1 MDSNLFKKITYG
13 IVLVGL
19 LGVIYFA
26 FFKDD
31 STSKNADFLG
41 LKNTSENKDISNQQD
56 LNIDGSE
63 EDNKSDENN
72 ESNGSEQAADKRA
85 GFYTVK
91 EGDTYGCIAESY
103 YGSYEHWTDV
113 LNTNIR
119 YGNGYSEHELH
130 VGAVLEM
137 PEISKDNLKPAS
149 KLCS

>member
-1 MDSNLFKKITYG
+1 MDSSLFKKITYG
-13 IVLVGL
+13 IVLISL
-19 LGVIYFA
+19 FGVIYLA

-41 LKNTSENKDISNQQD
+41 IKNSSENNDISNQQE
-56 LNIDGSE
+56 LNIDGSN
-63 EDNKSDENN
+63 EDKKSDENN
-72 ESNGSEQAADKRA
+72 ESSDSEDTKVNKT

-91 EGDTYGCIAESY
+91 EGDTYGCIAEIY
-103 YGSYEHWTDV
+103 YGSFEHWTDI
-113 LNTNIR
+113 LNANIR

-137 PEISKDNLKPAS
+137 PEISKDILKPAS